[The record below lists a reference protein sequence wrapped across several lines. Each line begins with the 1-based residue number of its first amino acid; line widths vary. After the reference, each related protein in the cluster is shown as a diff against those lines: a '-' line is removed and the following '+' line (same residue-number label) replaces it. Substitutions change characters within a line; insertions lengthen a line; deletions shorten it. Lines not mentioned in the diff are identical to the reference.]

1 MSRFRR
7 SLFKGKREG
16 DREEGRE
23 MRGVGGREAETGEER
38 HCVCVNCERGTERP
52 QRER

>member
-23 MRGVGGREAETGEER
+23 MRGVGGKQRPER
-38 HCVCVNCERGTERP
+38 KDIVCV
-52 QRER
+52 